1 MFCVES
7 ILGYLLIYNKFEET
21 KHINEFIFETINRIL
36 MKLKWSLKRDVFK
49 NSIIYQ
55 KLSEFFNRISIS
67 TQIKLNPNNI
77 NSNGDLSLFMQF

>member
-7 ILGYLLIYNKFEET
+7 ILGYLLIYNKYEET

-36 MKLKWSLKRDVFK
+36 MKLKWSLKREVFK
-49 NSIIYQ
+49 NSFIYQ
-55 KLSEFFNRISIS
+55 KLSEFFNRISIL
-67 TQIKLNPNNI
+67 TQIKVNPNNV